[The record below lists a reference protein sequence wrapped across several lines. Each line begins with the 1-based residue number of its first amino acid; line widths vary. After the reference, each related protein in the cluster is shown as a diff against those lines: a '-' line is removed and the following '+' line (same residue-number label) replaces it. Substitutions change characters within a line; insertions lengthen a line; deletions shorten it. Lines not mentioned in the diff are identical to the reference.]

1 MRALRNHYRVC
12 SRLVRERLCSYR
24 LKNSLPSWGGREILS
39 SNFSTRKLVYE
50 RPRVVCIIRS
60 HQKSR
65 DCKRCNWGCVGDLK
79 KRKKTC
85 TRARVQCMGTFH
97 LKIERALCSPVLKV
111 RLYYINESSIC
122 FSGRESEINFCANFR
137 TKEWYGLFPGIIL
150 DDEVISQKFYF
161 EINSFA
167 FSQRQ
172 LYEKG
177 FWENMLETCFVI
189 RSHNTL
195 LKKNV

>member
-1 MRALRNHYRVC
+1 MGREGD
-12 SRLVRERLCSYR
+12 LVLKFLHSKISVWEAACCLYYQVTSKEQGLQAVQLRLC
-24 LKNSLPSWGGREILS
+24 GGFE
-39 SNFSTRKLVYE
+39 
-50 RPRVVCIIRS
+50 
-60 HQKSR
+60 
-65 DCKRCNWGCVGDLK
+65 K
-79 KRKKTC
+79 KKKKTC

-111 RLYYINESSIC
+111 RLYYINENSIC
-122 FSGRESEINFCANFR
+122 FSGRGSEINFCANFR